1 MAILELNKKESVHYI
16 QCSVN
21 YLYMIILISFA
32 FFLGH
37 DAIVEL
43 MEAVDTNVPDP
54 DRNLETPFFLPVEG
68 THSIPGR

>member
-1 MAILELNKKESVHYI
+1 M
-16 QCSVN
+16 
-21 YLYMIILISFA
+21 YMIVLISFEL
-32 FFLGH
+32 FLGH